1 MRVNPALD
9 RVGAHPITAIQ
20 EQVRDLRAR
29 GEEVLDFSLGD
40 PVEPT
45 WEEIRST
52 VATSIPKVSQY
63 PTTRGLPD
71 LRRAI
76 AGYVRRRFGVEVDP
90 ATQIIPTSG
99 AKEAIFSSH
108 LAFVD
113 RDRGDV
119 VGYPDPGYPVYARG
133 AGLAGAEAR
142 PIPAGDDFVVAAGQV
157 RPADWERMAM
167 LWICTPSNPSGAV
180 TSLAQLEGLVEATRT
195 HGALLCSDEC
205 YVDLY
210 EDDPPASVLQAAGP
224 GSVGVLSF
232 LSLSKRS
239 GMTGYRSGAIV
250 GDRAAIERIFRLRT
264 STGTASPEFVQSG
277 ATVAWS
283 DDEHVTV
290 RRRTFAEKRRILRTG
305 LEAAGVEVVASSAGL
320 YLWVKV
326 ADDLGAATD
335 LAAAGVVVSPGS
347 IFGARGTGYL
357 RLALVPDAATC
368 LRAVEV
374 MAPILTGGGSVGVEG
389 GVEA

>member
-20 EQVRDLRAR
+20 EQVRELRAR

-40 PVEPT
+40 PIEPT
-45 WEEIRST
+45 WEQIPAA
-52 VATSIPKVSQY
+52 VAASVPAVSQY
-63 PTTRGLPD
+63 PTTRGLPE

-76 AGYVRRRFGVEVDP
+76 SGYVRRRFDIEIDP
-90 ATQIIPTSG
+90 DIQVIPTSG

-113 RDRGDV
+113 RERGDV

-133 AGLAGAEAR
+133 AALAGAEPR
-142 PIPAGDDFVVAAGQV
+142 PVAAGGDFVVGAGQV
-157 RPADWERMAM
+157 APEDWKRMAM

-180 TSLAQLEGLVEATRT
+180 TSLSQLDGLVSACRS
-195 HGALLCSDEC
+195 HGVLLCSDEC

-210 EDDPPASVLQAAGP
+210 EDDPPPSVLQSAGP
-224 GSVGVLSF
+224 GSEGVLSF

-250 GDRAAIERIFRLRT
+250 GDPAAIERIFRLRT
-264 STGTASPEFVQSG
+264 STGTASPEFVQQG
-277 ATVAWS
+277 AITAWN
-283 DDEHVTV
+283 DDEHVAA
-290 RRRTFAEKRRILRTG
+290 RRRIFNEKRRVLRSGLSTG
-305 LEAAGVEVVASSAGL
+305 GIEAVASGAGL

-326 ADDLGAATD
+326 DDDLTAATD
-335 LAAAGVVVSPGS
+335 LAAEGVVVSPGR
-347 IFGARGTGYL
+347 IFGERGVGFL
-357 RLALVPDAATC
+357 RLALVPDVDTCRRAAEIMVRV
-368 LRAVEV
+368 LAQ
-374 MAPILTGGGSVGVEG
+374 
-389 GVEA
+389 